1 MYHLNKIFDQIPSKV
16 IKGILQKTNHEKLL
30 MHSWNKILGKL
41 SKEVSFSFLKGN
53 QVFLTCQNPIW
64 KTELLFHKKMILDK
78 INACLPKPMMTEIC
92 VLIEKK
98 NFTQEKKQKKNQYT
112 LEEKIK
118 KENRI
123 KIEKGHQWC
132 QTCHQVLTFEQN
144 CVFCK
149 NNLHKKI

>member
-53 QVFLTCQNPIW
+53 QVFLTCKNPIW
-64 KTELLFHKKMILDK
+64 KTELLFHKKMILNK

-98 NFTQEKKQKKNQYT
+98 KFYSRKETEKKSIYSRR
-112 LEEKIK
+112 
-118 KENRI
+118 EN
-123 KIEKGHQWC
+123 
-132 QTCHQVLTFEQN
+132 
-144 CVFCK
+144 
-149 NNLHKKI
+149 